1 MSSPF
6 PGMNPYLEQGAV
18 RQDFHVMFLAAIKE
32 RLAPQVRHKYIVKLE
47 EYVYIHDQ
55 PPEPRQLAGRAD
67 LAVAASPL
75 MSKEPGAVGVLEAPA
90 QVELVAQ
97 DVELARFLEVRD
109 RQGGEPITVLELL
122 SPSNK
127 RPGDGRDRY
136 LAKRGRLSVSGAHL
150 VEIDLLRGGQPMPL
164 WNRPAPRLRCQLL
177 RGLHLQRIARTAAR
191 ARGRGMGSGARA
203 GGAIRYGQ

>member
-122 SPSNK
+122 SPSNT
-127 RPGDGRDRY
+127 RPGDGRDCPES
-136 LAKRGRLSVSGAHL
+136 GRPSG
-150 VEIDLLRGGQPMPL
+150 R
-164 WNRPAPRLRCQLL
+164 NR
-177 RGLHLQRIARTAAR
+177 
-191 ARGRGMGSGARA
+191 
-203 GGAIRYGQ
+203 